1 MNSSDEGGYVHDPA
15 AFDGDGER
23 ADVADDDSTAEPPHP
38 EAADR
43 EFDWRG
49 WTVVGMIVLTFIV
62 APAAITFWPPD
73 VGYRFALLSLP
84 LFPAVLLALTAVW
97 GTTRP

>member
-1 MNSSDEGGYVHDPA
+1 MTSSDEGGYVHDPA
-15 AFDGDGER
+15 AFDEDGER
-23 ADVADDDSTAEPPHP
+23 TESAADPPHP
-38 EAADR
+38 DAVDR

-49 WTVVGMIVLTFIV
+49 WTVVGMIVVTFIV
-62 APAAITFWPPD
+62 APAAITFWPPN